1 MGDDEVNGVTKKTMK
16 LTDFPIK
23 RSNLKRTVESKSI
36 YSGADIKLEAFDCFH
51 NVLNECGSDFYFSI
65 SDAALILK
73 QLTPDVIKKIVPII
87 SQQVLSPK
95 KKTSEEKIDLFEQ
108 GVDMEVSN
116 INASQKQNKPKTLIK
131 RPDASRPTRM
141 LSPGSNSCSPVSAAV
156 QALISISAPKTEQT
170 NTETV
175 STSRKSFVEKPFE
188 SEIMCNQSC
197 TREGKSN
204 SPIEAANLFMP
215 VSRPTDLNI
224 SDVADS
230 AFIPVPKFTVTST
243 DNSAVD
249 SSQQSL
255 EVDEVLITTKSTHIP
270 SIVCHPTVVNAS
282 STIFPTVAQS
292 SCANAALKTLT
303 SGNTTLPSMPQTGTC
318 DINVDERKNL
328 ELFKAQN
335 NSEESLP
342 NFGLLLTSSS
352 LGNDISSTLPYES
365 QQQQEQHQLPQQ
377 TQSSQQQRQQQPI
390 AALTINSNI
399 VRQPSLQPTTVTS
412 LMPQVSQ
419 AQSQIMQTHAQF
431 NNQLINAV
439 SPQEIS
445 IISSTGDQQQFA
457 FVENPS
463 ISRPSTINFRTIL
476 PKPSTVETLIPD
488 SNFTSVVSVLPSSAL
503 TSTLNV
509 FSQFTPIIKLDD
521 KKNIQYSIIPNQIFG
536 KLNNS
541 NVSIDPTS
549 QLITNKQNIN
559 QGFLFSPPVDT
570 VLLSQQQLM
579 SSLLQQQVP
588 REETQTANTF
598 NQHQDQPQQK
608 HKRRGRTKKSHQQQ
622 PRVQQQPSFEIQQMK
637 ECDVSNQANQ
647 NVQKS
652 DERVFENSKTSV
664 NDARI
669 PTEIIAE
676 QQSET
681 LLLDRKQL
689 LVKHQQLQQKL
700 RQDQQLQE
708 KHQERQKQVE
718 FQNRHLQ
725 EQQDQELQE
734 NRQQQDRS
742 TPGINSQHT
751 PPPEVLAPQSLEE
764 KEKLLIPQQELI
776 LLQKQQDELLLQFHK
791 HQMEQEQ
798 LQRTR
803 QPPEQQSIHE
813 NQVLEHQHHLELYTK
828 KLLLQKPQQPEI
840 MHQSHEI
847 EPLKLVNQQQYE
859 LFRQQAQEVEEQ
871 AEHEQLQEDYYVK
884 QQGDSH
890 YQLQQQ
896 DQQREE
902 NTPNNSHSVTPE
914 ILPKN
919 TSESTNILKPSNTI
933 EPTLIIFSE
942 SEVPVQKQ
950 ETGRGNL
957 EVASALLSMRSE
969 NEEDAYEPSV
979 TEILG
984 IIQCN
989 LVKEGQGH
997 IAIALN
1003 SDGTLR
1009 IDDTDID
1016 PKKHKISK
1024 GESVL
1029 LSEFSYT
1036 NALTFSFWLH
1046 FKYKPLN
1053 CIIYSAQNFKYHF
1066 KCHLIFCIPV
1076 VLFATIENL

>member
-16 LTDFPIK
+16 LTDFSIK
-23 RSNLKRTVESKSI
+23 RSNLKRTVESKSV
-36 YSGADIKLEAFDCFH
+36 YLGADVKLEAFDCFH
-51 NVLNECGSDFYFSI
+51 SVLNECVSDFYFSI
-65 SDAALILK
+65 NDAARILK

-95 KKTSEEKIDLFEQ
+95 KKNNEEKIDLFEQ

-188 SEIMCNQSC
+188 SEILCDQSG

-204 SPIEAANLFMP
+204 SPMEAENLFMP

-230 AFIPVPKFTVTST
+230 AFIPVPKFTATST
-243 DNSAVD
+243 DNPAVG

-255 EVDEVLITTKSTHIP
+255 EVDEVLITTKSTHMP

-282 STIFPTVAQS
+282 STILPAVAQS
-292 SCANAALKTLT
+292 SCANAALKTSS
-303 SGNTTLPSMPQTGTC
+303 SGNTTLPSLPQTVTC
-318 DINVDERKNL
+318 DINEDGRKNF

-365 QQQQEQHQLPQQ
+365 QQQHQVPQR
-377 TQSSQQQRQQQPI
+377 TQSSQQQRQQQSI
-390 AALTINSNI
+390 AALPTNSNI
-399 VRQPSLQPTTVTS
+399 VRQPSMQPTAVTS
-412 LMPQVSQ
+412 LIPQVSQ
-419 AQSQIMQTHAQF
+419 VQSQIMQTHAQF

-457 FVENPS
+457 FIEHPS

-476 PKPSTVETLIPD
+476 PKPSTAETLIPD

-536 KLNNS
+536 KLNNT

-570 VLLSQQQLM
+570 VLLSQQQLV
-579 SSLLQQQVP
+579 SSLLQQQVS
-588 REETQTANTF
+588 REETQTVNTF

-622 PRVQQQPSFEIQQMK
+622 PRVQQQPSFQIQQMK
-637 ECDVSNQANQ
+637 ECDQANQ

-664 NDARI
+664 NDTRV

-676 QQSET
+676 QQNQTFLS
-681 LLLDRKQL
+681 DRKQL

-700 RQDQQLQE
+700 RQEQQLQE

-718 FQNRHLQ
+718 FQNRHVQEQREQQLQ
-725 EQQDQELQE
+725 EH
-734 NRQQQDRS
+734 RQQQGRS

-764 KEKLLIPQQELI
+764 KEKLLIPQQELL
-776 LLQKQQDELLLQFHK
+776 LLQKQDEKEKLLIPQQELILLQRQDELLLQLHK

-803 QPPEQQSIHE
+803 QPPEQQSIFE
-813 NQVLEHQHHLELYTK
+813 NQVLEHQHQLELYAK
-828 KLLLQKPQQPEI
+828 KLLLQKPQQSEI
-840 MHQSHEI
+840 IHQSDEI
-847 EPLKLVNQQQYE
+847 EPLKLVNPQQYE
-859 LFRQQAQEVEEQ
+859 IFRQQEQEVEEQ
-871 AEHEQLQEDYYVK
+871 TEHEQLQEDYYEK
-884 QQGDSH
+884 QQGDSQ

-896 DQQREE
+896 DQQHKES
-902 NTPNNSHSVTPE
+902 TPNDHHSVTPE
-914 ILPKN
+914 ILPK
-919 TSESTNILKPSNTI
+919 TSESTNMLKPSNTI

-979 TEILG
+979 TEILE

-997 IAIALN
+997 VSIALN

-1024 GESVL
+1024 GESSL
-1029 LSEFSYT
+1029 LSEY
-1036 NALTFSFWLH
+1036 
-1046 FKYKPLN
+1046 
-1053 CIIYSAQNFKYHF
+1053 
-1066 KCHLIFCIPV
+1066 
-1076 VLFATIENL
+1076 

>member
-1 MGDDEVNGVTKKTMK
+1 MDDDEVNSVTKKTMK
-16 LTDFPIK
+16 LSDFPIK
-23 RSNLKRTVESKSI
+23 RNNLKRTVESKSI

-95 KKTSEEKIDLFEQ
+95 KQTNEEKIDLFEQ

-170 NTETV
+170 STETL

-188 SEIMCNQSC
+188 SEILCNEPGA
-197 TREGKSN
+197 REGKSN
-204 SPIEAANLFMP
+204 SPMEADNLFMP

-224 SDVADS
+224 SEVADS

-243 DNSAVD
+243 DNSAVG

-255 EVDEVLITTKSTHIP
+255 EEDEVLITTKSTHLP
-270 SIVCHPTVVNAS
+270 SIVCHPTVVSAS

-292 SCANAALKTLT
+292 SCDNAALKTSS

-335 NSEESLP
+335 NCEESLP

-365 QQQQEQHQLPQQ
+365 QQQQQQLPQR
-377 TQSSQQQRQQQPI
+377 TQSSQQQRQQQSI
-390 AALTINSNI
+390 AALPVNSNI
-399 VRQPSLQPTTVTS
+399 VRQPSLQPTAVTS

-419 AQSQIMQTHAQF
+419 AQSQIMPTHTQLY
-431 NNQLINAV
+431 NQLINTV

-445 IISSTGDQQQFA
+445 IVSSTGDQQQFA
-457 FVENPS
+457 FIEHPS

-536 KLNNS
+536 KVNNT

-588 REETQTANTF
+588 REESQTANAF

-608 HKRRGRTKKSHQQQ
+608 HKRRGRTKKSQQQQ
-622 PRVQQQPSFEIQQMK
+622 PREQQHPSFQVQQLK

-647 NVQKS
+647 NVRKS
-652 DERVFENSKTSV
+652 DEKAFENSKTSV
-664 NDARI
+664 NDTTI
-669 PTEIIAE
+669 STEIVTE
-676 QQSET
+676 QQNET
-681 LLLDRKQL
+681 LLSDKKQL

-700 RQDQQLQE
+700 RQEQELQE
-708 KHQERQKQVE
+708 KHQERQKQAE
-718 FQNRHLQ
+718 LQKRHLQ
-725 EQQDQELQE
+725 EQREQQQQE

-742 TPGINSQHT
+742 TQGINSQHT

-764 KEKLLIPQQELI
+764 KEKLLTPQQELM
-776 LLQKQQDELLLQFHK
+776 LLQKQQDELLLQLHK
-791 HQMEQEQ
+791 HQMEQEH
-798 LQRTR
+798 LQRIR

-813 NQVLEHQHHLELYTK
+813 NQVLEHQHQLELYTK
-828 KLLLQKPQQPEI
+828 KLLLQKPQQAEI
-840 MHQSHEI
+840 IHQSDEI

-859 LFRQQAQEVEEQ
+859 LFRQQVQEVEEQ
-871 AEHEQLQEDYYVK
+871 AEHEQLQEDYYEK
-884 QQGDSH
+884 PQGDSQ

-896 DQQREE
+896 DQHHEE
-902 NTPNNSHSVTPE
+902 SIPNDGHSVTPE
-914 ILPKN
+914 ISPKS
-919 TSESTNILKPSNTI
+919 TCESTNILKPSNTI

-984 IIQCN
+984 IIQDN

-1009 IDDTDID
+1009 IDDSDID
-1016 PKKHKISK
+1016 PRKHKISK
-1024 GESVL
+1024 GES
-1029 LSEFSYT
+1029 
-1036 NALTFSFWLH
+1036 ALFRYLDILT
-1046 FKYKPLN
+1046 
-1053 CIIYSAQNFKYHF
+1053 C
-1066 KCHLIFCIPV
+1066 
-1076 VLFATIENL
+1076 

>member
-1 MGDDEVNGVTKKTMK
+1 MDDDEVNSVTKKTMK
-16 LTDFPIK
+16 LSDFPIK
-23 RSNLKRTVESKSI
+23 RNNLKRTVESKSI

-95 KKTSEEKIDLFEQ
+95 KQTNEEKIDLFEQ

-170 NTETV
+170 STETL

-188 SEIMCNQSC
+188 SEILCNEPGA
-197 TREGKSN
+197 REGKSN
-204 SPIEAANLFMP
+204 SPMEADNLFMP

-224 SDVADS
+224 SEVADS

-243 DNSAVD
+243 DNSAVG

-255 EVDEVLITTKSTHIP
+255 EEDEVLITTKSTHLP
-270 SIVCHPTVVNAS
+270 SIVCHPTVVSAS

-292 SCANAALKTLT
+292 SCDNAALKTSS

-335 NSEESLP
+335 NCEESLP

-365 QQQQEQHQLPQQ
+365 QQQQQQLPQR
-377 TQSSQQQRQQQPI
+377 TQSSQQQRQQQSI
-390 AALTINSNI
+390 AALPVNSNI
-399 VRQPSLQPTTVTS
+399 VRQPSLQPTAVTS

-419 AQSQIMQTHAQF
+419 AQSQIMPTHTQLY
-431 NNQLINAV
+431 NQLINTV

-445 IISSTGDQQQFA
+445 IVSSTGDQQQFA
-457 FVENPS
+457 FIEHPS

-536 KLNNS
+536 KVNNT

-588 REETQTANTF
+588 REESQTANAF

-608 HKRRGRTKKSHQQQ
+608 HKRRGRTKKSQQQQ
-622 PRVQQQPSFEIQQMK
+622 PREQQHPSFQVQQLK

-647 NVQKS
+647 NVRKS
-652 DERVFENSKTSV
+652 DEKAFENSKTSV
-664 NDARI
+664 NDTTI
-669 PTEIIAE
+669 STEIVTE
-676 QQSET
+676 QQNET
-681 LLLDRKQL
+681 LLSDKKQL

-700 RQDQQLQE
+700 RQEQELQE
-708 KHQERQKQVE
+708 KHQERQKQAE
-718 FQNRHLQ
+718 LQKRHLQ
-725 EQQDQELQE
+725 EQREQQQQE

-742 TPGINSQHT
+742 TQSINSQHT

-764 KEKLLIPQQELI
+764 KEKLLTPQQELM
-776 LLQKQQDELLLQFHK
+776 LLQKQQDELLLQLHK
-791 HQMEQEQ
+791 HQMEQEH
-798 LQRTR
+798 LQRIR

-813 NQVLEHQHHLELYTK
+813 NQVLEHQHQLELYTK
-828 KLLLQKPQQPEI
+828 KLLLQKPQQAEI
-840 MHQSHEI
+840 IHQSDEI

-859 LFRQQAQEVEEQ
+859 LFRQQVQEVEEQ
-871 AEHEQLQEDYYVK
+871 AEHEQLQEDYYEK
-884 QQGDSH
+884 PQGDSQ

-896 DQQREE
+896 DQHHEE
-902 NTPNNSHSVTPE
+902 SIPNDGHSVTPE
-914 ILPKN
+914 ISPKS
-919 TSESTNILKPSNTI
+919 TCESTNILKPSNTI

-984 IIQCN
+984 IIQDN

-1009 IDDTDID
+1009 IDDSDID
-1016 PKKHKISK
+1016 PRKHKISK
-1024 GESVL
+1024 GES
-1029 LSEFSYT
+1029 
-1036 NALTFSFWLH
+1036 ALFRYLDILT
-1046 FKYKPLN
+1046 
-1053 CIIYSAQNFKYHF
+1053 C
-1066 KCHLIFCIPV
+1066 
-1076 VLFATIENL
+1076 

>member
-1 MGDDEVNGVTKKTMK
+1 MGDGEVNGVTKNTMK
-16 LTDFPIK
+16 LTDFSIK
-23 RSNLKRTVESKSI
+23 RSNLKRTVESKSV
-36 YSGADIKLEAFDCFH
+36 YLGADVKLEAFDCFH
-51 NVLNECGSDFYFSI
+51 NVLNECVSDFYFSI
-65 SDAALILK
+65 NDAALILK

-95 KKTSEEKIDLFEQ
+95 KKNEEKIDLFEQ

-188 SEIMCNQSC
+188 SEILCDQSG

-204 SPIEAANLFMP
+204 SPMEAENLFMP

-243 DNSAVD
+243 DNSAVG

-255 EVDEVLITTKSTHIP
+255 EVDEVLITTKSTHMP

-282 STIFPTVAQS
+282 SIILPAVAQS
-292 SCANAALKTLT
+292 SCATVALKTSS
-303 SGNTTLPSMPQTGTC
+303 SGTTTLPSLPQTVTC
-318 DINVDERKNL
+318 DINEDGRKNF

-365 QQQQEQHQLPQQ
+365 QQQHQVPQR
-377 TQSSQQQRQQQPI
+377 TQSSQQQRQQQSI
-390 AALTINSNI
+390 AVLPTNSNI
-399 VRQPSLQPTTVTS
+399 VRQPSMQPTAVTS
-412 LMPQVSQ
+412 LIPQVSQ
-419 AQSQIMQTHAQF
+419 VQSQIMQTHAQF

-445 IISSTGDQQQFA
+445 IISSTGHQQQFA
-457 FVENPS
+457 FIEHPS

-476 PKPSTVETLIPD
+476 PKPSTAETLIPD

-536 KLNNS
+536 KLNNT

-570 VLLSQQQLM
+570 VLLSQQQLV
-579 SSLLQQQVP
+579 SSLLQQQVS
-588 REETQTANTF
+588 REETQTVNTF

-622 PRVQQQPSFEIQQMK
+622 PRVQQQPSFQIQQLK
-637 ECDVSNQANQ
+637 ECDQVNQ

-664 NDARI
+664 NDTRV

-676 QQSET
+676 QQNQT
-681 LLLDRKQL
+681 LLSDRKQL

-700 RQDQQLQE
+700 QQEQQLQE
-708 KHQERQKQVE
+708 KHQERQKQAE
-718 FQNRHLQ
+718 FQNRHVQEQREQQLQ
-725 EQQDQELQE
+725 EHRQEQV
-734 NRQQQDRS
+734 RS

-764 KEKLLIPQQELI
+764 KEKLLIPQQELL
-776 LLQKQQDELLLQFHK
+776 LLQKQDEKEKLLIPQQELVLLQRQDELLLQLHK

-803 QPPEQQSIHE
+803 QPTEQQSIFE
-813 NQVLEHQHHLELYTK
+813 NQVLEHQHQLELYAK
-828 KLLLQKPQQPEI
+828 KLLLQKPQQSEI
-840 MHQSHEI
+840 IHQSDEI
-847 EPLKLVNQQQYE
+847 EPLKLVNPQQYE
-859 LFRQQAQEVEEQ
+859 IFRQQEQEVEEQ
-871 AEHEQLQEDYYVK
+871 AEHEQLQEDYYDK
-884 QQGDSH
+884 QQGDSQ
-890 YQLQQQ
+890 YQLQEQ
-896 DQQREE
+896 DQQHEE
-902 NTPNNSHSVTPE
+902 STPSDHHSVTPE
-914 ILPKN
+914 ISPK

-979 TEILG
+979 TEILE

-989 LVKEGQGH
+989 LLKEGQGH
-997 IAIALN
+997 VSIALN

-1024 GESVL
+1024 GESSL
-1029 LSEFSYT
+1029 LSEY
-1036 NALTFSFWLH
+1036 
-1046 FKYKPLN
+1046 
-1053 CIIYSAQNFKYHF
+1053 
-1066 KCHLIFCIPV
+1066 
-1076 VLFATIENL
+1076 